1 MGVGTEGPQGG
12 GWELLFE
19 PGSAR
24 LGRGHSVG
32 LDLGH
37 YLLEVGALEL
47 LLLPLGGHRAC
58 DGPQGG
64 RARCSEATSV
74 WLASASA

>member
-1 MGVGTEGPQGG
+1 MGVT
-12 GWELLFE
+12 FE

-24 LGRGHSVG
+24 LGRGHIVG

-58 DGPQGG
+58 DGHRGG
-64 RARCSEATSV
+64 ERAV
-74 WLASASA
+74 F

>member
-1 MGVGTEGPQGG
+1 MFGTEGPQWWLGVT
-12 GWELLFE
+12 FE

-58 DGPQGG
+58 DGHRGG
-64 RARCSEATSV
+64 ERAV
-74 WLASASA
+74 F